1 MKIIEMEAMAAEEI
15 REPALEAMHR
25 ANDLFGPLILP
36 FFAILKKEELT
47 WKEELEIAK
56 KYRNRFSD
64 TGCLLW
70 SPEEP
75 GTTSPVRIHDTQEL
89 ILNMRGMTGTILAQQ
104 AADIKKTGTVEK
116 LPGGGLKIS
125 GREGIPGGTAGE
137 EEDIVTIDETG
148 EIGGGEEDILSDKE
162 IAILKDAFFSLPN
175 DLKIHWAIDGGLH
188 VVWAEIPERL
198 PEPENTEEKEEEG
211 ISEVKTAVE
220 IRDRRGAGIQE
231 VRITA
236 TEIYAEFQGDSIPD
250 YVDGLIIP
258 NDLIHSVTRL
268 PERYAILL
276 KIEEEQ
282 KEEMDEI
289 FRRISETNI
298 TNIDLILPTACNP
311 EELEYTQRLMEK
323 HGLYRSRGFRVM
335 ATIAHPC
342 ALLIASELADV
353 SDGLYVDMP
362 ELLNEMYGG
371 EAIYSVK
378 GAYMLPLKRC
388 ISMIQN
394 AVKREGKGG
403 RKRVIY
409 CIPPGA
415 DDEISAILVREG
427 VRSVSCSPTDIDRVV
442 DAIAREEH
450 RLLLRNVGLNG

>member
-1 MKIIEMEAMAAEEI
+1 MKIIEMESMTAEEI

-56 KYRNRFSD
+56 EYRNRFSD

-70 SPEEP
+70 SPEELGKTP
-75 GTTSPVRIHDTQEL
+75 PVRIHDTQEL
-89 ILNMRGMTGTILAQQ
+89 ILNMRGMAGTILAQQ

-116 LPGGGLKIS
+116 LLGGGLKIS
-125 GREGIPGGTAGE
+125 GREGIPGGTA
-137 EEDIVTIDETG
+137 EEDIVTINETG
-148 EIGGGEEDILSDKE
+148 EIEGGEEDILSDKE

-188 VVWAEIPERL
+188 VVWAEILERL

-211 ISEVKTAVE
+211 SPEVKTAVE

-231 VRITA
+231 VRFTA

-258 NDLIHSVTRL
+258 HDLIHSVTGL
-268 PERYAILL
+268 PERCAIFL
-276 KIEEEQ
+276 KIEKEQ
-282 KEEMDEI
+282 KEELDEI

-342 ALLIASELADV
+342 ALLIARELVDV

-362 ELLNEMYGG
+362 ELLNDMYGG

-378 GAYMLPLKRC
+378 GAYLLPLKRG

-394 AVKREGKGG
+394 AVKREGKEGQ
-403 RKRVIY
+403 KRVIY

-415 DDEISAILVREG
+415 DDEISAIIVKEG
-427 VRSVSCSPTDIDRVV
+427 VRSVSCSPADIDRVV

-450 RLLLRNVGLNG
+450 RLLLRNVGLNE